1 MAEKEISGYQE
12 LKLIL
17 SNMEKGK
24 YQIVEMKYVTLLKL
38 LNEFQKIKYQK
49 NMLIDKYNSE
59 RNNQQLFLPIIDILR
74 DLKRRGEWIEYK
86 NKTVHTKEFYRIEKE
101 TLEKIIEEKAAG
113 TDPKKV
119 LDIMANLGIL
129 RKQGD
134 KILSS
139 APVEG
144 VTKRIYMVRIDSVD
158 NID

>member
-1 MAEKEISGYQE
+1 
-12 LKLIL
+12 
-17 SNMEKGK
+17 MEKRK
-24 YQIVEMKYVTLLKL
+24 YRIAEIKYVTLLKL
-38 LNEFQKIKYQK
+38 LKEFQLIKSQK
-49 NMLIDKYNSE
+49 NMLLDEIDKFSSE
-59 RNNQQLFLPIIDILR
+59 RDYQLPFLSIIDILR

-113 TDPKKV
+113 IDTKKV
-119 LDIMANLGIL
+119 LDTMANLGIL

-158 NID
+158 NIE